1 MAAYIISLFQCIPI
15 QNVLEQND
23 NLLDMWRYSPRTYH
37 SNKKEYLHYARLF
50 VIYFTDMI

>member
-23 NLLDMWRYSPRTYH
+23 NLLDMWRYSPRMYH